1 MRRSLNQAVSATS
14 RELEAPLKQGVASGA
29 NILVT
34 NVGERVG
41 SVVQEL
47 RSLDT
52 LAEEGG
58 DGTTAW
64 RVYIVIDGASRPG
77 DVAGCVGDG
86 RSAVDVSLD
95 QAAIC
100 SWLLHAVVAQSAQP
114 RSEKPGAKAATA
126 SRLTELRGALS
137 RMVLA
142 SDETLYDDEE
152 TVTRICEICEEIT
165 KAHQQLVE
173 ESVVEAEATT
183 GTYESCVVVQRSMD

>member
-1 MRRSLNQAVSATS
+1 MRRSLNQVVSATS
-14 RELEAPLKQGVASGA
+14 RDLQATLKQGVASGA
-29 NILVT
+29 DMLVT

-47 RSLDT
+47 RSLST

-58 DGTTAW
+58 DGTTAS
-64 RVYIVIDGASRPG
+64 RVYIVIDRASRPV

-86 RSAVDVSLD
+86 LSAVDFSLD
-95 QAAIC
+95 NAAIC
-100 SWLLHAVVAQSAQP
+100 SWLLYAVVEQSAQP
-114 RSEKPGAKAATA
+114 RSEKPGAERAASA

-152 TVTRICEICEEIT
+152 TVNSICEICEEIT
-165 KAHQQLVE
+165 QAQQQLAE
-173 ESVVEAEATT
+173 ESVVEAEATVRS
-183 GTYESCVVVQRSMD
+183 YE